1 MSGLLQNAVQSIQL
15 GVEDYQARDPKRAL
29 SAARNFYAGVLLL
42 AKEVLV
48 RAAPNAGPQQV
59 IGARYK
65 PIPDGHGGV
74 TFTQETH
81 QTIDF
86 STISQRFKDFGRP
99 INRTALNDLNR
110 VRNEIEHHYTQ
121 NLHTAVREA
130 IAKAMP
136 VVSDLFHLINEAPND
151 VLGDA
156 WLVMLDVR
164 GVYET
169 ELAACRST
177 FESIT
182 WSACMPGELHF
193 NCPECHSDLVA
204 QRAPANAS
212 HETMD
217 CRCRLC
223 GNEFSAEE
231 AIERALE
238 AYFESES
245 YMAAYDGGTQPV
257 HNCPE
262 CGLSSY
268 LLTEEHVGC
277 VWCDLVLG
285 ECGRCMTGLTPE
297 NVPFDN
303 YGLCDYCDNLMSKD
317 D

>member
-15 GVEDYQARDPKRAL
+15 GVEDYQASDSKRVL

-48 RAAPNAGPQQV
+48 RAAPNAGPQHV

-65 PIPDGHGGV
+65 PMPDGRGGV
-74 TFTQETH
+74 TFTPATH

-86 STISQRFKDFGRP
+86 STIGQRFKDFGLS
-99 INRTALNDLNR
+99 INREALDDLNR
-110 VRNEIEHHYTQ
+110 VRNEVEHHYTQ
-121 NLHTAVREA
+121 KPHAAVREA

-136 VVSDLFHLINEAPND
+136 VVADLFRLINEAPND

-156 WLVMLDVR
+156 WQVMLDVR

-177 FESIT
+177 FDNIT
-182 WSACMPGELHF
+182 WPAGMPGELRF

-204 QRAPANAS
+204 KKDPANAS

-217 CRCRLC
+217 CRCQSC
-223 GNEFSAEE
+223 GHEFSAEE
-231 AIERALE
+231 AVARALE

-245 YMAAYDGGTQPV
+245 YIALTDGGDQPV
-257 HNCPE
+257 HDCPE
-262 CGLSSY
+262 CGLSAY

-277 VWCDLVLG
+277 VWCGLVLG
-285 ECGRCMTGLTPE
+285 ECGRCITGLTPE
-297 NVPFDN
+297 NVSPDN
-303 YGLCDYCDNLMSKD
+303 YGLCGYCDNLMSKD